1 MLVLNYKDAKRK
13 IRINNTKIITSTKN
27 ENPKPH
33 KQLFSDILSLRLV
46 KKVNFQR
53 QYMED
58 SLKIF
63 SQGNNISQLV
73 KSFNQNLINYQ
84 KMLQNPATALKIQ
97 KLKEKKEQHRNSS
110 VIERVNQSFKNH
122 STAHSS
128 NNNKKGNS
136 NDKVMVTEALQT
148 SNEKDNYLPII
159 EENYRNYR
167 DWRNQIKNNILKGHK
182 ITNITIKEH
191 HQESEQSNLFDSINS
206 TKRRPQH
213 NLNNLLV
220 KMQKSPTPANTNNQK
235 EEDKEK
241 IIPENQNL
249 KRVDV
254 TSVDTKKDKPKNEM
268 ITKNEDRTVVAS
280 NRNDEIK
287 KTKIEISPGKRRI
300 ILNKSP
306 FSKIETKDNKEIKVK
321 TDNISNK
328 IRNHS
333 RLKELIK
340 TNKTFQV

>member
-13 IRINNTKIITSTKN
+13 IRISNTKIITSTKN
-27 ENPKPH
+27 ENLKLH

-53 QYMED
+53 QYLED
-58 SLKIF
+58 GLKIL
-63 SQGNNISQLV
+63 SQGNSISQLI
-73 KSFNQNLINYQ
+73 KSLNQNLTNYQ
-84 KMLQNPATALKIQ
+84 KMLQSPATALIIK
-97 KLKEKKEQHRNSS
+97 KLKEKSEHRNSS
-110 VIERVNQSFKNH
+110 MKERVNQSFKNH
-122 STAHSS
+122 STAHIS

-148 SNEKDNYLPII
+148 ISEKDDNYLPII

-167 DWRNQIKNNILKGHK
+167 VFRNQIKNNNPKGDK
-182 ITNITIKEH
+182 ITNKTVKEY
-191 HQESEQSNLFDSINS
+191 HQESEQSNFLYDSNNS
-206 TKRRPQH
+206 TKRREQ
-213 NLNNLLV
+213 NWNNLRV
-220 KMQKSPTPANTNNQK
+220 KMQKSPTPANTNNKK
-235 EEDKEK
+235 EKDKER

-280 NRNDEIK
+280 NRNNEIK
-287 KTKIEISPGKRRI
+287 KTKIEISPGARRS

-306 FSKIETKDNKEIKVK
+306 FIKKETKDNKEIKDK